1 MAFVTSIQYYPG
13 DAFLGSGG
21 NQSVADWRRNRFFIF
36 DGGSAKLFGYELDG
50 TRYASTDF
58 TSVAPPFCVDPQGFL
73 YNQKTASN
81 YNGQQKLNQSLEF
94 VGSWG
99 TPSGFA
105 NLPNGVGLP
114 VNLAAIKCGD
124 ADYLYGVT
132 QDLDYHIWMVYGTG
146 LVFGGL
152 YYEVDETGL
161 TCVAGASSDT
171 PPEATAFAVGW
182 PGFSG
187 LIQLGIYK
195 TTVQGNA
202 FVYDP
207 DTWPDVNTNLPTVK
221 LSTIPVATI
230 DATWTTILKPA
241 VIYDST
247 DANLIIMVQTD
258 DVVTTKH
265 YLLKVNGTTGAIMW
279 KLPWF
284 TYASGNNQPGQSR
297 IRHGIF
303 CALDTSGTNHNLHTV
318 DTIAGTDTITSDG
331 FAGLE
336 IGPQSFDDTSGILY
350 GVFDFVSGA
359 GAPLRRGDTPASYS
373 NEWSSLY
380 AREAFP
386 NPPLPYSTFTYTR
399 TWVQS
404 VMA

>member
-13 DAFLGSGG
+13 EAFLGSGG
-21 NQSVADWRRNRFFIF
+21 NQAIADWVRNQFFIV
-36 DGGSAKLFGYELDG
+36 DGGASKIFRYALDG
-50 TRYASTDF
+50 TQVNQAPF
-58 TSVAPPFCVDPQGFL
+58 TEVAPPFAIDPQGFI

-81 YNGQQKLNQSLEF
+81 FNGQQKLTQDLEF

-99 TPSGFA
+99 VPSGFA

-124 ADYLYGVT
+124 GDWLYGVT
-132 QDLDYHIWMVYGTG
+132 QNLDYHIWMVYGTG

-152 YYEVDETGL
+152 YYEIDENGI

-182 PGFSG
+182 PSFGG
-187 LIQLGIYK
+187 PVQLGVYK
-195 TTVQGNA
+195 TTIQGNA
-202 FVYDP
+202 FVYNP
-207 DTWPDVNTNLPTVK
+207 DSWPDVNTNLPTVK
-221 LSTIPVATI
+221 IATIPVATI
-230 DATWTTILKPA
+230 DATWTNIEKPG

-247 DANLIIMVQTD
+247 DGNLILMVQTSD
-258 DVVTTKH
+258 SVVVKS

-279 KLPWF
+279 QIPWF

-303 CALDTSGTNHNLHTV
+303 CGLDTSGSNHNLHTV
-318 DTIAGTDTITSDG
+318 DTIAGTDVITSDG

-336 IGPQSFDDTSGILY
+336 IGPQSFDDTSGVIF
-350 GVFDFVSGA
+350 GNFNFVSGA
-359 GAPLRRGDTPASYS
+359 GAPIARGDTPPAYS
-373 NEWSSLY
+373 NTWSSLY
-380 AREAFP
+380 CREAFP
-386 NPPLPYSTFTYTR
+386 NPPQVYAPYTYTR
-399 TWVQS
+399 SWVQT